1 MHFLDP
7 TTITMLSHQLYE
19 RNSQAYGGT
28 PTFANTTAEDDSSVS
43 VRKVWQG
50 DHSNI
55 RPKYVMVQLYKN
67 GIAYGDRVTL
77 EEKNNWYYTW
87 TGLDPSALWTA
98 DEISHIA
105 GYTKSITRNGT
116 SWTIT
121 NTSSRPKPD
130 RPDDSNDAGAP
141 EVPSRPYP
149 LHSEKMNPNT
159 GADPFHFSL

>member
-1 MHFLDP
+1 LHFLDP

-28 PTFANTTAEDDSSVS
+28 PTFANTTAEDDISVS

-77 EEKNNWYYTW
+77 EKKIIGITPGPVWIHPPY
-87 TGLDPSALWTA
+87 GPPMKSA
-98 DEISHIA
+98 I
-105 GYTKSITRNGT
+105 
-116 SWTIT
+116 
-121 NTSSRPKPD
+121 
-130 RPDDSNDAGAP
+130 
-141 EVPSRPYP
+141 
-149 LHSEKMNPNT
+149 
-159 GADPFHFSL
+159 